1 MFYDI
6 SFFLPF
12 NGNEQLCIPQVD
24 IYKHQSPN
32 PKGTE
37 KTINEEVNCPHIEVL
52 VIGISNE
59 EFKQYDK
66 RIIKETTIGQSEV
79 P

>member
-24 IYKHQSPN
+24 IHKHQSSN

-37 KTINEEVNCPHIEVL
+37 KTIKKEINNQHKKFIFITV
-52 VIGISNE
+52 SNDK
-59 EFKQYDK
+59 FK
-66 RIIKETTIGQSEV
+66 
-79 P
+79 

>member
-1 MFYDI
+1 MLYDI

-24 IYKHQSPN
+24 IHKHQSSN

-37 KTINEEVNCPHIEVL
+37 KTIHKEINRPHKKVL
-52 VIGISNE
+52 VIAVSNN
-59 EFKQYDK
+59 EFK
-66 RIIKETTIGQSEV
+66 
-79 P
+79 